1 MQASKAS
8 QKSANEDFKNA
19 FYALRESARKN
30 GVQDMTLDEINE
42 EIRLA
47 REEMDAKKLSKLR
60 RDWLPDYSSMEL

>member
-47 REEMDAKKLSKLR
+47 REKMDAKKAK
-60 RDWLPDYSSMEL
+60 